1 MDKWESPPKCCY
13 QSFNDYTTII
23 VIEKSSTRNYKVKDH
38 TESLKK
44 MLKYRKKLSLM
55 VLLEKYAA
63 SFNLN

>member
-13 QSFNDYTTII
+13 QSFNDYTTI

-55 VLLEKYAA
+55 VLLKKYAA

>member
-13 QSFNDYTTII
+13 QSFNDYTII
-23 VIEKSSTRNYKVKDH
+23 VIEKNSTRNYKVKDH